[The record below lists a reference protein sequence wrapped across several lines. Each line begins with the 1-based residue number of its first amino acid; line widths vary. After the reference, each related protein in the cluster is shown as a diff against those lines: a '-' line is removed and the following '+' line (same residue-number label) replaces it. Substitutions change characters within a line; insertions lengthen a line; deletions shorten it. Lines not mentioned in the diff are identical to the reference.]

1 MSLQFTAIDDAFA
14 PLSLKKK
21 RMKIEEELNN
31 EVQSPKPNTPP
42 PPPQQATGQ
51 VPTST
56 ILAPKQTTFMDEL
69 FAVQPY
75 INNLFMI
82 LVLGMLYDIRQAAFD
97 CKSIMLRST

>member
-42 PPPQQATGQ
+42 PPQQAVGQ
-51 VPTST
+51 VPTSA
-56 ILAPKQTTFMDEL
+56 ILAPKQTTFMEEL

-75 INNLFMI
+75 INNLFMV
-82 LVLGMLYDIRQAAFD
+82 LVLGMLSDIRQSAFD
-97 CKSIMLRST
+97 CKSIILRST